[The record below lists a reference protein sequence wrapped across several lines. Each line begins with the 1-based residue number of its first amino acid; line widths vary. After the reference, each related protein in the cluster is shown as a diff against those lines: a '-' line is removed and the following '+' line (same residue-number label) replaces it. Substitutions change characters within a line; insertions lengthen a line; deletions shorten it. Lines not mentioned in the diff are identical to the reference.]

1 MSASRP
7 NLRTIADRLG
17 LSVTTVSRALKDG
30 PEVKPDTVA
39 RVKAAAAEIGYQP
52 DARGVMLRTGKTMQV
67 CSILYSPEVGDYGDP
82 GFLAQVESL
91 TQGLEIDNYSLLVLA
106 QTRGEDPLD
115 PVRKVHTQRLADAV
129 VFSRTTLQD
138 NRAKYCLQHDFPFVS
153 FGRTELLTPHAFVDH
168 DDEQAAYD
176 AVKRLLDD
184 GHRKIAMIDPPE
196 ALTFFGYR
204 KQGARRAMVDAGLDP
219 DSLICMP
226 SDVSVRAAR
235 EAITRLF
242 GTQRDVTAI
251 VCASQMTMIGALE
264 ALMELGMDTIRDGIG
279 VVGFG
284 GMPFRMLSKQKLA
297 YYYQPQRHV
306 GEVIARHLH
315 DLMNGTP
322 AENLQTL
329 LPYQRIDDL
338 AAFREGEDF

>member
-1 MSASRP
+1 MPASRP
-7 NLRTIADRLG
+7 NLRTIAKHLG

-30 PEVKPDTVA
+30 PEVKPGTVA
-39 RVKAAAAEIGYQP
+39 KVKAAAEQIGYQP

-91 TQGLEIDNYSLLVLA
+91 AQGLEADRYSLVVLA
-106 QTRGEDPLD
+106 QTSNKDPLE
-115 PVRKVHTQRLADAV
+115 PVIRVHTQRMADAV
-129 VFSRTTLQD
+129 VFSRTTSQD
-138 NRAKYCLQHDFPFVS
+138 SRAKYCLQHDFPFVS

-176 AVKRLLDD
+176 AVKRLIAD
-184 GHRKIAMIDPPE
+184 GHRKIGMIDPPE
-196 ALTFFGYR
+196 NLTFFGYR
-204 KQGARRAMVDAGLDP
+204 KQGARRAMTEAGLDP
-219 DSLICMP
+219 ESLIWMR

-235 EAITRLF
+235 DATTALF
-242 GTQRDVTAI
+242 RTQRDATAI

-264 ALMELGMDTIRDGIG
+264 ALMELNMDTIRDGIG

-297 YYYQPQRHV
+297 YYYQPQRRV
-306 GEVIARHLH
+306 GEVLARHLH
-315 DLMNGTP
+315 DLMVGVP
-322 AENLQTL
+322 AQELQTL
-329 LPYQRIDDL
+329 LPYRRIDDL

>member
-1 MSASRP
+1 MPASRP
-7 NLRTIADRLG
+7 NLRTIAEHLG

-30 PEVKPDTVA
+30 PEVKPGTVA
-39 RVKAAAAEIGYQP
+39 KVKAAAEQIGYQP

-91 TQGLEIDNYSLLVLA
+91 AQGLEADRYSLVVLA
-106 QTRGEDPLD
+106 QTSNKDPLE
-115 PVRKVHTQRLADAV
+115 PVIRVHTQRMADAV
-129 VFSRTTLQD
+129 VFSRTTSQD
-138 NRAKYCLQHDFPFVS
+138 SRAKYCLQHDFPFVS

-176 AVKRLLDD
+176 AVKRLIAD
-184 GHRKIAMIDPPE
+184 GHRKIGMIDPPE
-196 ALTFFGYR
+196 NLTFFGYR
-204 KQGARRAMVDAGLDP
+204 KQGARRAMTEAGLDP
-219 DSLICMP
+219 ESLVWMR

-235 EAITRLF
+235 DATTALF
-242 GTQRDVTAI
+242 RTQRDATAI

-264 ALMELGMDTIRDGIG
+264 ALMELNMDTIRDGIG

-306 GEVIARHLH
+306 GEVLARHLH
-315 DLMNGTP
+315 DLMVGVP
-322 AENLQTL
+322 AQELQTL
-329 LPYQRIDDL
+329 LPYRRIDDL

>member
-1 MSASRP
+1 MPASRP
-7 NLRTIADRLG
+7 NLRTIAEHLG

-39 RVKAAAAEIGYQP
+39 KVKAAAEQIGYQP

-91 TQGLEIDNYSLLVLA
+91 AQGLEADRYSLVVLA
-106 QTRGEDPLD
+106 QTSNKDPLE
-115 PVRKVHTQRLADAV
+115 PVIRVHTQRMADAV
-129 VFSRTTLQD
+129 VFSRTTSQD
-138 NRAKYCLQHDFPFVS
+138 SRAKYCLQHDFPFVS

-176 AVKRLLDD
+176 AVKRLIAD
-184 GHRKIAMIDPPE
+184 GHRKIGMIDPPE
-196 ALTFFGYR
+196 NLTFFGYR
-204 KQGARRAMVDAGLDP
+204 KQGARRAMTEAGLDP
-219 DSLICMP
+219 ESLIWMR

-235 EAITRLF
+235 DATTALF
-242 GTQRDVTAI
+242 RTQRDATAI

-264 ALMELGMDTIRDGIG
+264 ALMELNMDTIRDGIG

-297 YYYQPQRHV
+297 YYYQPQRRV
-306 GEVIARHLH
+306 GEVLARHLH
-315 DLMNGTP
+315 DLMVGVP
-322 AENLQTL
+322 AQELQTL
-329 LPYQRIDDL
+329 LPYRRIDDL

>member
-1 MSASRP
+1 MPASRP
-7 NLRTIADRLG
+7 NLRTIAEHLG

-30 PEVKPDTVA
+30 PEVKPGTVA
-39 RVKAAAAEIGYQP
+39 KVKAAAEQIGYQP

-91 TQGLEIDNYSLLVLA
+91 AQGLEADRYSLVVLA
-106 QTRGEDPLD
+106 QTSNKDPLE
-115 PVRKVHTQRLADAV
+115 PVIRVHTQRMADAV
-129 VFSRTTLQD
+129 VFSRTTSQD
-138 NRAKYCLQHDFPFVS
+138 SRAKYCLQHDFPFVS

-176 AVKRLLDD
+176 AVKHLIAD
-184 GHRKIAMIDPPE
+184 GHRKIGMIDPPE
-196 ALTFFGYR
+196 NLTFFGYR
-204 KQGARRAMVDAGLDP
+204 KQGARRAMTEAGLDP
-219 DSLICMP
+219 ESLVWMR

-235 EAITRLF
+235 DATTALF
-242 GTQRDVTAI
+242 RTQRDATAI

-264 ALMELGMDTIRDGIG
+264 ALMELNMDTIRDGIG

-306 GEVIARHLH
+306 GEVLARHLH
-315 DLMNGTP
+315 DLMVGVP
-322 AENLQTL
+322 AQELQTL
-329 LPYQRIDDL
+329 LPYRRIDDL

>member
-1 MSASRP
+1 MPASRP
-7 NLRTIADRLG
+7 NLRTIAEHLG

-30 PEVKPDTVA
+30 PEVKPGTVA
-39 RVKAAAAEIGYQP
+39 KVKAAAEQIGYQP

-91 TQGLEIDNYSLLVLA
+91 AQGLEADRYSLVVLA
-106 QTRGEDPLD
+106 QTSNKDPLE
-115 PVRKVHTQRLADAV
+115 PVIRVHTQRMADAV
-129 VFSRTTLQD
+129 VFSRTTSQD
-138 NRAKYCLQHDFPFVS
+138 SRAKYCLQHDFPFVS

-176 AVKRLLDD
+176 AVKRLIAD
-184 GHRKIAMIDPPE
+184 GHRKIGMIYPPE
-196 ALTFFGYR
+196 NLTFFGYR
-204 KQGARRAMVDAGLDP
+204 KQGARRAMTEAGLDP
-219 DSLICMP
+219 ESLIWMR

-235 EAITRLF
+235 DATTALF
-242 GTQRDVTAI
+242 RTQRDATAI

-264 ALMELGMDTIRDGIG
+264 ALMELNMDTIRDGIG

-306 GEVIARHLH
+306 GEVLARHLH
-315 DLMNGTP
+315 DLMVGVP
-322 AENLQTL
+322 AQELQTL
-329 LPYQRIDDL
+329 LPYRRIDDL

>member
-1 MSASRP
+1 MPASRP
-7 NLRTIADRLG
+7 NLRTIAKHLG

-30 PEVKPDTVA
+30 PEVKPGTVA
-39 RVKAAAAEIGYQP
+39 KVKAAAEQIGYQP

-91 TQGLEIDNYSLLVLA
+91 AQGLEVDRYSLVVLA
-106 QTRGEDPLD
+106 QTSNKDPLE
-115 PVRKVHTQRLADAV
+115 PVIRVHTQRMADAV
-129 VFSRTTLQD
+129 VFSRTTSQD
-138 NRAKYCLQHDFPFVS
+138 SRAKYCLQHDFPFVS

-176 AVKRLLDD
+176 AVKRLIVD
-184 GHRKIAMIDPPE
+184 GHRKIGMIDPPE
-196 ALTFFGYR
+196 NLTFFGYR
-204 KQGARRAMVDAGLDP
+204 KQGARRAMTEAGLDP
-219 DSLICMP
+219 ESLIWMR

-235 EAITRLF
+235 DATTALF
-242 GTQRDVTAI
+242 RTQRDATAI

-264 ALMELGMDTIRDGIG
+264 ALMELNMDTIRDGIG

-306 GEVIARHLH
+306 GEVLARHLH
-315 DLMNGTP
+315 DLMVGVP
-322 AENLQTL
+322 AQELQTL
-329 LPYQRIDDL
+329 LPYRRIDDL

>member
-1 MSASRP
+1 MPASRP
-7 NLRTIADRLG
+7 NLRTIAEHLG

-30 PEVKPDTVA
+30 PEVKPGTVA
-39 RVKAAAAEIGYQP
+39 KVKAAAEQIGYQP

-91 TQGLEIDNYSLLVLA
+91 AQGLEADRYSLVVLA
-106 QTRGEDPLD
+106 QTSNKDPLE
-115 PVRKVHTQRLADAV
+115 PVKRVHTQRMADAV
-129 VFSRTTLQD
+129 VFSRTTSQD
-138 NRAKYCLQHDFPFVS
+138 SRAKYCLQHDFPFVS

-176 AVKRLLDD
+176 AVKRLIAD
-184 GHRKIAMIDPPE
+184 GHRKIGMIDPPE
-196 ALTFFGYR
+196 NLTFFGYR
-204 KQGARRAMVDAGLDP
+204 KQGARRAMVEAGLDP
-219 DSLICMP
+219 ESLIWMH

-235 EAITRLF
+235 DAATELF
-242 GTQRDVTAI
+242 RSQRDATAV
-251 VCASQMTMIGALE
+251 VCASQMTMIGTLE
-264 ALMELGMDTIRDGIG
+264 ALMELNMDTIRDGIG

-297 YYYQPQRHV
+297 YYYQPQRRV
-306 GEVIARHLH
+306 GEVLARHLH
-315 DLMNGTP
+315 DLMAGVP
-322 AENLQTL
+322 AQNLQTL
-329 LPYQRIDDL
+329 LPYRRIDDL

>member
-1 MSASRP
+1 MPASRP
-7 NLRTIADRLG
+7 NLRTIAEHLG

-30 PEVKPDTVA
+30 PEVKPGTVA
-39 RVKAAAAEIGYQP
+39 KVKAAAEQIGYQP

-91 TQGLEIDNYSLLVLA
+91 AQGLEADRYSLVVLA
-106 QTRGEDPLD
+106 QTSNKDPLE
-115 PVRKVHTQRLADAV
+115 PVIRVHTQRMADAV
-129 VFSRTTLQD
+129 VFSRTTSQD
-138 NRAKYCLQHDFPFVS
+138 SRAKYCLQHDFPFVS

-176 AVKRLLDD
+176 AVKHLIAD
-184 GHRKIAMIDPPE
+184 GHRKIGMIDPPE
-196 ALTFFGYR
+196 NLTFFGYR
-204 KQGARRAMVDAGLDP
+204 KQGARRAMTEAGLDP
-219 DSLICMP
+219 ESLIWMR

-235 EAITRLF
+235 DATTTLF
-242 GTQRDVTAI
+242 RDQRDATAI

-264 ALMELGMDTIRDGIG
+264 ALMELNMDTIRDGIG

-306 GEVIARHLH
+306 GEVLAHHLH
-315 DLMNGTP
+315 DLMVGVP
-322 AENLQTL
+322 AQELQTL
-329 LPYQRIDDL
+329 LPYRRIDDL

>member
-1 MSASRP
+1 MPASRP
-7 NLRTIADRLG
+7 NLRTIAEHLG

-30 PEVKPDTVA
+30 PEVKPGTVA
-39 RVKAAAAEIGYQP
+39 KVKAAAEQIGYQP

-91 TQGLEIDNYSLLVLA
+91 AQGLEADRYSLVVLA
-106 QTRGEDPLD
+106 QTSNKDPLE
-115 PVRKVHTQRLADAV
+115 PVIRVHTQRMADAV
-129 VFSRTTLQD
+129 VFSRTTSQD
-138 NRAKYCLQHDFPFVS
+138 SRAKYCLQHDFPFVS

-176 AVKRLLDD
+176 AVKRLIAD
-184 GHRKIAMIDPPE
+184 GHRKIGMIDPPE
-196 ALTFFGYR
+196 NLTFFGYR
-204 KQGARRAMVDAGLDP
+204 KQGARRAMTEAGLDP
-219 DSLICMP
+219 ESLIWMR

-235 EAITRLF
+235 DAPTTLF
-242 GTQRDVTAI
+242 RTQRDATAI

-264 ALMELGMDTIRDGIG
+264 ALMELNMDTIRDGIG

-306 GEVIARHLH
+306 GEVLARHLH
-315 DLMNGTP
+315 DLMVGVP
-322 AENLQTL
+322 AQELQTL
-329 LPYQRIDDL
+329 LPYRRIDDL

>member
-1 MSASRP
+1 MSAARP

-17 LSVTTVSRALKDG
+17 LSITTVSRALKDG

-39 RVKAAAAEIGYQP
+39 RVKAAAADIGYQP

-91 TQGLEIDNYSLLVLA
+91 TQGLEADNYSLLVLA

-138 NRAKYCLQHDFPFVS
+138 SRAKYCLQHDFPFVS

-176 AVKRLLDD
+176 AVTRLLDD
-184 GHRKIAMIDPPE
+184 DHRKIGMIDPPE

-219 DSLICMP
+219 DSLIWMP
-226 SDVSVRAAR
+226 SDISVRAAR
-235 EAITRLF
+235 ESTTRLF
-242 GTQRDVTAI
+242 NAQRDVTAV

-297 YYYQPQRHV
+297 YYYQPQRLV
-306 GEVIARHLH
+306 GEVLANHLH

-322 AENLQTL
+322 ASELQTL
-329 LPYQRIDDL
+329 LPYHRIDDL
-338 AAFREGEDF
+338 AAFRDGEDF

>member
-1 MSASRP
+1 MSAARP

-17 LSVTTVSRALKDG
+17 LSITTVSRALKDG

-91 TQGLEIDNYSLLVLA
+91 TQGLEADNYSLLVLA

-138 NRAKYCLQHDFPFVS
+138 SRAKYCLQHDFPFVS

-184 GHRKIAMIDPPE
+184 GHRKIGMIDPPE

-204 KQGARRAMVDAGLDP
+204 KQGARRAMIDAGRDP
-219 DSLICMP
+219 DSLIWMP
-226 SDVSVRAAR
+226 SDISVRAAR
-235 EAITRLF
+235 ESITKLF
-242 GTQRDVTAI
+242 SSERDVTAV

-284 GMPFRMLSKQKLA
+284 GMPFRMLSRQKLA

-306 GEVIARHLH
+306 GEVLARHLH

-322 AENLQTL
+322 PENLQAL
-329 LPYQRIDDL
+329 LPYHRIDDL

>member
-1 MSASRP
+1 MPASRP
-7 NLRTIADRLG
+7 NLRTIAEHLG

-30 PEVKPDTVA
+30 PEVKPGTVA
-39 RVKAAAAEIGYQP
+39 KVKAAAEQIGYQP

-91 TQGLEIDNYSLLVLA
+91 AQGLEADRYSLVVLA
-106 QTRGEDPLD
+106 QTSNKDPLE
-115 PVRKVHTQRLADAV
+115 PVIRVHTQRMADAV
-129 VFSRTTLQD
+129 VFSRTTSQD
-138 NRAKYCLQHDFPFVS
+138 SRAKYCLQHDFPFVS

-176 AVKRLLDD
+176 AVKRLIAD
-184 GHRKIAMIDPPE
+184 GHRKIGMIDPPE
-196 ALTFFGYR
+196 NLTFFGYR
-204 KQGARRAMVDAGLDP
+204 KQGARRAMTEAGLDP
-219 DSLICMP
+219 ESLVWMR

-235 EAITRLF
+235 DATTALF
-242 GTQRDVTAI
+242 RTQRDATAI

-264 ALMELGMDTIRDGIG
+264 ALMELNMDTIRDGIG

-297 YYYQPQRHV
+297 YYYQPQRRV
-306 GEVIARHLH
+306 GEVLARHLH
-315 DLMNGTP
+315 DLMVGVP
-322 AENLQTL
+322 AQELQTL
-329 LPYQRIDDL
+329 LPYRRIDDL

>member
-1 MSASRP
+1 MPASRP
-7 NLRTIADRLG
+7 NLRTIAEHLG

-30 PEVKPDTVA
+30 PEVKPGTVA
-39 RVKAAAAEIGYQP
+39 KVKAAAEQIGYQP

-91 TQGLEIDNYSLLVLA
+91 AQGLEADRYSLVVLA
-106 QTRGEDPLD
+106 QTSNKDPLE
-115 PVRKVHTQRLADAV
+115 PVIRVHTQRMADAV
-129 VFSRTTLQD
+129 VFSRTTSQD
-138 NRAKYCLQHDFPFVS
+138 SRAKYCLQHDFPFVS

-176 AVKRLLDD
+176 AVKRLIAD
-184 GHRKIAMIDPPE
+184 GHRKIGMIDPPE
-196 ALTFFGYR
+196 NLTFFGYR
-204 KQGARRAMVDAGLDP
+204 KQGARRAMTEAGLDP
-219 DSLICMP
+219 ESLIWMR
-226 SDVSVRAAR
+226 SDVSARAAR
-235 EAITRLF
+235 DATTALF
-242 GTQRDVTAI
+242 RTQRDATAI

-264 ALMELGMDTIRDGIG
+264 ALMELNMDTIRDGIG

-297 YYYQPQRHV
+297 YYYQPQRRV
-306 GEVIARHLH
+306 GEVLARHLH
-315 DLMNGTP
+315 DLMVGVP
-322 AENLQTL
+322 AQELQTL
-329 LPYQRIDDL
+329 LPYRRIDDL

>member
-1 MSASRP
+1 MSATRP

-39 RVKAAAAEIGYQP
+39 RVKAAATEIGYHP

-91 TQGLEIDNYSLLVLA
+91 AKGLEADHYSLVVLA
-106 QTRGEDPLD
+106 QTSSEDPLE
-115 PVRKVHTQRLADAV
+115 PVRRVHTQHMADAV

-138 NRAKYCLQHDFPFVS
+138 SRAKYCLQHDFPFVS

-176 AVKRLLDD
+176 AVKRLIDD
-184 GHRKIAMIDPPE
+184 GHRKIGMIDPPE
-196 ALTFFGYR
+196 DLTFFGYR
-204 KQGARRAMVDAGLDP
+204 KRGARRAMIEAGLDP
-219 DSLICMP
+219 ESLIWMT

-235 EAITRLF
+235 EATIRLF
-242 GTQRDVTAI
+242 GNQRDATAV

-264 ALMELGMDTIRDGIG
+264 ALLELGMDTIRDGIG
-279 VVGFG
+279 IVGFG

-297 YYYQPQRHV
+297 YYYQPQRKV
-306 GEVIARHLH
+306 GKVLSEHLH
-315 DLMNGTP
+315 GLMTGTP
-322 AENLQTL
+322 AEELQTL
-329 LPYQRIDDL
+329 LPYRRIDDL

>member
-242 GTQRDVTAI
+242 GNQRDVTAI

>member
-1 MSASRP
+1 MPAARP

-17 LSVTTVSRALKDG
+17 LSITTVSRALKDG

-91 TQGLEIDNYSLLVLA
+91 TQGLEADNYSLLVLA

-138 NRAKYCLQHDFPFVS
+138 SRAKYCLQYDFPFVS

-184 GHRKIAMIDPPE
+184 GHRKIGMIDPPE

-204 KQGARRAMVDAGLDP
+204 KQGAKRAMADAGLDP
-219 DSLICMP
+219 DSMIWMP
-226 SDVSVRAAR
+226 SDISVRAAR
-235 EAITRLF
+235 ESTTKLF
-242 GTQRDVTAI
+242 KTARDVTAV

-306 GEVIARHLH
+306 GEVLARHLH
-315 DLMNGTP
+315 DLMNGTAP
-322 AENLQTL
+322 ENLQTL
-329 LPYQRIDDL
+329 LPYHRIDDL